1 MNRAHLVFA
10 AALVGAGLAG
20 GSVLAQAAPQAPPLT
35 PVLAGKKFTPPIKG
49 PALVDY
55 TKPATRRE
63 KDMVITKIVVKN
75 MSNAPIPRLTVDE
88 TWYDKAG
95 GLVTGG
101 KGVLNGLLQPGEVKT
116 IEILTPYNAKMAANN
131 FNFAHANG
139 TVKPTLVKSLDEP
152 KDAKEPA
159 KPAAKAPA
167 KK

>member
-10 AALVGAGLAG
+10 AALAGAGLAG
-20 GSVLAQAAPQAPPLT
+20 DFVLAQAAPQAPPLT
-35 PVLAGKKFTPPIKG
+35 PVLAGMKFTPPLKG
-49 PALVDY
+49 QALVEY
-55 TKPATRRE
+55 TKPTTRRDR
-63 KDMVITKIVVKN
+63 DMVVTKIVVKN

-101 KGVLNGLLQPGEVKT
+101 KGVLNGLLQPGEVKA
-116 IEILTPYNAKMAANN
+116 IEILTPYNARMAANN

-139 TVKPTLVKSLDEP
+139 TVKPTLVKVLEEP
-152 KDAKEPA
+152 KEPPKAAAA
-159 KPAAKAPA
+159 KPAPA